1 MLSIRLLHGFV
12 TYYGI
17 IMPCNNLL
25 VESNVSI
32 KKKKNCYA
40 FLLSGSS
47 HNTCLQI
54 NIRITVIK
62 ILKSIFFHV

>member
-17 IMPCNNLL
+17 IMSCNNLL

-32 KKKKNCYA
+32 KKKIK
-40 FLLSGSS
+40 LL
-47 HNTCLQI
+47 CFF
-54 NIRITVIK
+54 IK
-62 ILKSIFFHV
+62 RVVT